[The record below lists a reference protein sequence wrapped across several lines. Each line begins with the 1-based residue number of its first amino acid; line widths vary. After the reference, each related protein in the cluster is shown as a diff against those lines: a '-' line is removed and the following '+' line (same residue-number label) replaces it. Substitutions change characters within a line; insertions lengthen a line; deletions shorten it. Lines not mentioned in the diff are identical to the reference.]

1 MVSIGVLTLEIRIEH
16 AQSLKDKRQVV
27 KSLKDRLRHHLNVA
41 VAETEFQQLW
51 QLSELVV
58 VTVASSRQVAEGTLR
73 RAEEMAERHLAGGL
87 ISTHLEWL
95 H

>member
-1 MVSIGVLTLEIRIEH
+1 MVSVAALTLEIRIEH

-27 KSLKDRLRHHLNVA
+27 KSLKDKLRHHLNVA
-41 VAETEFQQLW
+41 VAETEFQNLW

-73 RAEEMAERHLAGGL
+73 HAEEIAERHLAGGL
-87 ISTHLEWL
+87 TNANLEWL
-95 H
+95 S